1 MNINLTSE
9 KPVFISA
16 ELIQAYKDFNIK
28 SLFINVSEDK
38 VHVGYDKG
46 GDHFTYTLTKLKS
59 GFYSLDYCCD
69 GLRQHRMG
77 AGNYSKVIEYVETKD
92 EFARIAILT
101 ISHL

>member
-9 KPVFISA
+9 KPIFISA
-16 ELIQAYKDFNIK
+16 ELIRAYKDFNIK
-28 SLFINVSEDK
+28 SLFIHVSEDK
-38 VHVGYDKG
+38 VHFGYDKG
-46 GDHFTYTLTKLKS
+46 CDHFTCTLTKLKG

-69 GLRQHRMG
+69 GIIQHRMG